1 MRRLFHISDEPG
13 IARFDPRPA
22 NAFDSRVI
30 GAAVWAIDEEH
41 LPNYLVPRDCPR
53 VTYVCD
59 ARTSTADRQHFVGA
73 SKAKRIVTIEARW
86 LQRAMSTPIYLY
98 EMPADSFECI
108 DVHAG
113 HYISRQSLAP
123 LAIRKIGNPLA
134 EMLQHDVE
142 LRVVQDLLALHE
154 AVAKSTLSFS
164 STRLRNA
171 SPAGTWTTP
180 VC

>member
-1 MRRLFHISDEPG
+1 MQRLFHISDAPD

-22 NAFDSRVI
+22 NAFDSRIV

-59 ARTSTADRQHFVGA
+59 VQTSTADRQQFFGA
-73 SKAKRIVTIEARW
+73 SKAKRVVAIEARW
-86 LQRAMSTPIYLY
+86 LQRAMTTPIYLY
-98 EMPADSFECI
+98 EMPPDTFECI

-113 HYISRQSLAP
+113 HYISRQSLIP
-123 LAIRKIGNPLA
+123 RAIRRIDNALS
-134 EMLQHDVE
+134 EMLKHDVE
-142 LRVVQDLLALHE
+142 LRVVRDLLALHE

-171 SPAGTWTTP
+171 SAQE
-180 VC
+180 